1 MRRLLLCASV
11 IAAGLAQG
19 QAVRA
24 QTAPVQTA
32 PAEAAQPKYD
42 AVFAE
47 QMFAGKVD
55 KDKSYACFVRVYDS
69 AHLAKHPLQKVKA
82 MKLLVTGEKGDDFP
96 VLAYSF
102 RLGLS
107 FRNRKGNFDSSGSCG
122 SAGITESPAHKTMLG
137 CGVDCD
143 GGGISV
149 EMTPDNKATL
159 VRLERIRIW
168 QNSKPDDEGL
178 DLSGGADD
186 KIFRLDRANI
196 DLCKSLIADR
206 KELAAIRTLKK

>member
-1 MRRLLLCASV
+1 MRQLLLCAAL
-11 IAAGLAQG
+11 IAAGLVQT

-24 QTAPVQTA
+24 QDP
-32 PAEAAQPKYD
+32 QPKYD

-55 KDKSYACFVRVYDS
+55 QDKSYACFVRVYDS
-69 AHLAKHPLQKVKA
+69 AHLARHPLQKVKS
-82 MKLLVTGEKGDDFP
+82 MKLLVTGEKSSDLP
-96 VLAYSF
+96 VLGYSF
-102 RLGLS
+102 RLGLN
-107 FRNRKGNFDSSGSCG
+107 FRSRKGNFDSSGSCG
-122 SAGITESPAHKTMLG
+122 SAGITESPAHKTLLG

-149 EMTPDNKATL
+149 EMTPDHKATL

-168 QNSKPDDEGL
+168 QNNKPDDEGL

-186 KIFRLDRANI
+186 KIFRLDRANL
-196 DLCKSLIADR
+196 DLCRSLITDR
-206 KELAAIRTLKK
+206 KELAAMRTLKK